1 MGETETGSGIY
12 DFLKP
17 TRRNMKIMKAF
28 ADSASKS
35 RGPVDLGKNMLKSY
49 FGLSGKVEGG
59 SLDIHKAIGK
69 LPKPKKGFTL
79 TWT

>member
-1 MGETETGSGIY
+1 MWSKKIKVCERGEGKLKSPSVRVGDGIY

-17 TRRNMKIMKAF
+17 TPRNMKIMKAF

-49 FGLSGKVEGG
+49 LRWKRW
-59 SLDIHKAIGK
+59 KRC
-69 LPKPKKGFTL
+69 
-79 TWT
+79 WN